1 MERNTPPPDDGYSG
15 PLWPWVVGGAVVLFV
30 GFGFVS
36 GNSPEGKAKDADRA
50 AIRQCWEESKR
61 ASLPPSA
68 ARLAAGACEGM
79 EASFRT
85 RFGVAP

>member
-1 MERNTPPPDDGYSG
+1 
-15 PLWPWVVGGAVVLFV
+15 
-30 GFGFVS
+30 VS